1 MNGGLFV
8 QLVERETELGL
19 VAELVAAT
27 GNGEGSVLLVDAP
40 VASGK
45 TEILQAVER
54 EAIRYGALTLT
65 ASASVWE
72 KGFPLAVVAQLLDNV
87 PGEAHPRWSDTKLR
101 LKEFHGRT
109 QAGERPPVDLLRD
122 IHELLVELAE
132 KSPVA
137 VVVDDLHHSDGASLS
152 LLLGLARRGQRKP
165 MLFAFGQQSSCMRGL
180 QLFQTELRRLPHC
193 SHMPL
198 KPLSPAG
205 VARFLAQHLDDE
217 QARSLA
223 PAHEALSGGNPL
235 LVRALLDDYRGAVA
249 PTADG
254 PARTGPAPTGPGLVP
269 GDSYRQA
276 VTACL
281 QRGSADAADVA
292 HALAVLHTSGSPHL
306 TGRLLDLGRDGVE
319 RLRRVLAGSGLL
331 TADGFR
337 HPVAREA
344 VLEHMPPARRTAL
357 HLRAARLL
365 FDDGAPA
372 TTVAT
377 HLLAAGQAREPWAAR
392 VLCEAAEQVLRED
405 RATLAQNYL
414 ELVLRDSGDPV
425 QQATVTLQLARS
437 VWRRSPD
444 RALRRTLSMVDTFD
458 LQQATEEQ
466 AIQLV
471 KSLLRHGMFSDAEAV
486 LEGLADRIG
495 QAPGLAG
502 EDLQAFRLWLACSYP
517 VLARR
522 FPLDPRPGPGRA
534 TFWGVTRTSPLL
546 QATTLLHTVL
556 SGAPAQHEI
565 AATQQ
570 ELQVLRLDDETLEPL
585 GTALMALVYVDWI
598 DVAELWCGE
607 LLAEATERGVP
618 AWIGVLSSV
627 MAEVALRRGDL
638 RATEKYAR
646 AALSHISSEGWGV
659 AVGSTRAALLTAL
672 TARGDFR
679 TAGQLVNEP
688 LPDSIFDTRD
698 GLHYQQARGRF
709 HLALGHPHAALRDFE
724 DCSAR
729 MREWGLDRPSLLS
742 WRTDAAQAL
751 LALNRVDE
759 ARRLAR
765 EQLEMLGP
773 DSPRIRGLTLRVL
786 AATAPLEQR
795 PALLGRAVGDLESAR
810 DGLEL
815 AQALGDLSRALGATG
830 DPVGAR
836 HAMVRARQLA
846 RACHAEVLLP
856 ALREPE
862 EEMPRRPEPV
872 ARSHDEEQGPAEL
885 SEAER
890 RVARLVAKGRS
901 NREVASLLFITVSTV
916 EQHLT
921 SIYRK
926 LHINRRAELRS
937 AYLELT

>member
-8 QLVERETELGL
+8 RLVERETELGL

-54 EAIRYGALTLT
+54 EAIRHGALTLT
-65 ASASVWE
+65 ANASVWE
-72 KGFPLAVVAQLLDNV
+72 KGFALAVVAQLLENV
-87 PGEAHPRWSDTKLR
+87 PGEAHPGWSDTKLR

-132 KSPVA
+132 KSPVV

-217 QARSLA
+217 QALRLA
-223 PAHEALSGGNPL
+223 PVHEALSGGNPL

-254 PARTGPAPTGPGLVP
+254 PARTGPGLVP
-269 GDSYRQA
+269 GDTYRQA

-306 TGRLLDLGRDGVE
+306 TARLLELGRDGVE
-319 RLRRVLAGSGLL
+319 RVRRVLAGSGLL

-471 KSLLRHGMFSDAEAV
+471 KSLLRHGMFGDAETV
-486 LEGLADRIG
+486 LEGLADRVG
-495 QAPGLAG
+495 RAPDPSSD
-502 EDLQAFRLWLACSYP
+502 DLQAFRLWLACSYP

-522 FPLDPRPGPGRA
+522 FPLAPPSRPGRA
-534 TFWGVTRTSPLL
+534 TLTGATRTSPLL

-598 DVAELWCGE
+598 DAAELWCKE

-742 WRTDAAQAL
+742 WRTDAARAL

-765 EQLEMLGP
+765 EQLELLGP

-786 AATAPLEQR
+786 AATAPSEQR
-795 PALLGRAVGDLESAR
+795 LALLGRAVDDLESAH
-810 DGLEL
+810 DALEL
-815 AQALGDLSRALGATG
+815 AQALGDLSRARGATG

-862 EEMPRRPEPV
+862 EEMVPRRPDTV
-872 ARSHDEEQGPAEL
+872 ARPLDEEHGPAEL